1 MALKEEFLPEYN
13 KLRIYLPA
21 SLVGTVIAGCG
32 DAFGYWSFQPR
43 VHAAFLTYLAD
54 MFGAG
59 ALGPTPTGLY
69 NIKNTILIF
78 LLFVHGKY
86 IIEITATADTAA
98 DIPYVASAVYAAIRD
113 GSRSYS
119 FFG

>member
-1 MALKEEFLPEYN
+1 MSLQEEFIPEYN
-13 KLRIYLPA
+13 KLRIYLPD

-43 VHAAFLTYLAD
+43 VHAAFLAYLAD

-59 ALGPTPTGLY
+59 ATRPSPAGLY

-78 LLFVHGKY
+78 LLFVHGTY
-86 IIEITATADTAA
+86 IIEISATAATAA
-98 DIPYVASAVYAAIRD
+98 DIPYVASAAYAAIRD

>member
-1 MALKEEFLPEYN
+1 MSLQEEFLPEYN

-32 DAFGYWSFQPR
+32 DAFGYWAFQPR
-43 VHAAFLTYLAD
+43 VHSAFLAYLAD

-59 ALGPTPTGLY
+59 ATRPSPAGLY
-69 NIKNTILIF
+69 NIKNIILIF
-78 LLFVHGKY
+78 LLFAHGKY
-86 IIEITATADTAA
+86 IIEISATAATAA